1 MRDAGIKVL
10 TVREIMAFGVDT
22 HVRARMAL
30 EHLAM
35 AALTY
40 ELHPDVNLQSLSD
53 ADREYLSDN
62 YKRKVCIIAL
72 NKGGALSPTVP
83 QVLEHMSTA
92 QLIDTILI
100 NPTVLLQPSGRDT
113 GLTATYSFQPL
124 SNLVYTRDQQI
135 TTSRGIV
142 MGRLRSQ
149 QRMLEVDLMA
159 FCFAKLG
166 AGGGITLSLLLKL
179 LIITLTTTNTSMCV
193 LFSNRTACAGAH
205 HRTRLS
211 RGRRLLPSR
220 QRPGAHW
227 HRPAQ
232 QHGGMSTTHGQ

>member
-1 MRDAGIKVL
+1 
-10 TVREIMAFGVDT
+10 MA
-22 HVRARMAL
+22 
-30 EHLAM
+30 
-35 AALTY
+35 
-40 ELHPDVNLQSLSD
+40 
-53 ADREYLSDN
+53 
-62 YKRKVCIIAL
+62 
-72 NKGGALSPTVP
+72 
-83 QVLEHMSTA
+83 TA

-166 AGGGITLSLLLKL
+166 T
-179 LIITLTTTNTSMCV
+179 
-193 LFSNRTACAGAH
+193 
-205 HRTRLS
+205 
-211 RGRRLLPSR
+211 
-220 QRPGAHW
+220 
-227 HRPAQ
+227 
-232 QHGGMSTTHGQ
+232 